1 MTFHW
6 KVNTMADVFRQP
18 GGAEEQHPISQ
29 GAALPNAGLCVSPGR
44 SAIPMQS

>member
-1 MTFHW
+1 MTFDW
-6 KVNTMADVFRQP
+6 KVIKIADAFRQP
-18 GGAEEQHPISQ
+18 GGAAYRQLNSQ